1 MKSGSACWL
10 NFFYCRERNWSG
22 GRDPQHATNYQ
33 QQGSYQT
40 DSDGI
45 REISLYLKKK
55 KKAWLSLA
63 LAKTTKS
70 HRTASLQSRKPRN
83 STAFMVA
90 TPFEADRPRRI
101 YIPSL
106 LRRAWLRDRLQ
117 NRAGGGVLVGCK
129 ELPEAFFFFFF
140 FYEQLGDRSHLIWWW
155 HHKSFRGET
164 CSQKKK
170 GDGDGFVITWP
181 RCVNFGHV
189 VTHGCLLWWAGG
201 MWKTTD
207 HLTTTEPSAIQTL
220 P

>member
-70 HRTASLQSRKPRN
+70 HQTASLQSRKPRN

-140 FYEQLGDRSHLIWWW
+140 FTSSSETAATSFDDDIINLLGGKLVL
-155 HHKSFRGET
+155 K
-164 CSQKKK
+164 KKK